1 MIVKI
6 VIRLAVDEPARH
18 RQVLP
23 RRRCQL
29 SATHGRSAPNV
40 VVLVKLVENDVLTKK
55 RRSAIAGI
63 GSPSLENVLVV
74 FEREV
79 TLFQDQVPLGQ
90 IERDAAP
97 IVIAGVSQLI
107 VDR

>member
-1 MIVKI
+1 
-6 VIRLAVDEPARH
+6 
-18 RQVLP
+18 
-23 RRRCQL
+23 CQL

-90 IERDAAP
+90 IERDAAR

-107 VDR
+107 GDRELIAVGRVGRDPWAKPGISGIG